1 MNNSQT
7 NNESSPLSLIIKP
20 ESEKWCAEDLNKG
33 ISIMDKKGFEEF
45 KKKFQ
50 EELDKMTDD
59 EFIAYCEKLGF
70 TKNNDNNSNDKSNNK

>member
-1 MNNSQT
+1 
-7 NNESSPLSLIIKP
+7 
-20 ESEKWCAEDLNKG
+20 
-33 ISIMDKKGFEEF
+33 MDKKGFEEF